1 MVGNAWAVSL
11 DIGGNYAGTVSWV
24 MNTLGNIGGTI
35 MAAATGYIVA
45 AYGWNMAFYVVS
57 ALALIGGLLFLF
69 VDASRQLYVEPAKA
83 D

>member
-1 MVGNAWAVSL
+1 VSL
-11 DIGGNYAGTVSWV
+11 DVGGNFAGSVSSV
-24 MNTLGNIGGTI
+24 MNTLGNLGGTI

-45 AYGWNMAFYVVS
+45 AYGWNMAFYAVS

-69 VDASRQLYVEPAKA
+69 VDASRQLYVEPAAAKG